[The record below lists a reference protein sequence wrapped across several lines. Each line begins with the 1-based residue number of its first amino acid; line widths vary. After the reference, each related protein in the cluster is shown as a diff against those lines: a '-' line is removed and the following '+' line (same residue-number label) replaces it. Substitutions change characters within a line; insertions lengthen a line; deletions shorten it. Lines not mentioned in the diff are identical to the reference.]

1 MQLLT
6 LGLNHLTAPVE
17 IRERLAFPEM
27 DQPKAL
33 YQLTEEYGL
42 HEAAILST
50 CNRSELYIA
59 AEEGHGIEQAQQ
71 FLVDT
76 RNIDINKLGH
86 HFYTL
91 EDHDAATHLFRV
103 ACGIES
109 LVLGESQILNQVRST
124 LETAQRNGSTRLLL
138 NELFQRSLRTGKRAR
153 NETNI
158 GKGHL
163 SISTAAVELAG
174 QVFDNLSDCQAAL
187 IGAGE
192 MAELTAKYLAEANIA
207 SLVIA
212 NRTIARANELARLYK
227 GQGIALSQLST
238 NLTKMDIIIAS
249 TASNNFIITFD
260 MIKSSM
266 ELRRGRPILLIDI
279 SVPRNIDPKIR
290 NIDNVFLFDI
300 DDLKQVVESHKKN
313 REQEI
318 ERVQVIIEGELRDFL
333 SWYNAL
339 GTGTLIKDLHN
350 KSDRLREVELAR
362 WTSKLNQLEP
372 HEKDLIERILKAYAN
387 KLLHDPLVQIRKFA
401 NEEDGLIRLD
411 TVRKLFNVENPTPPR
426 DT

>member
-1 MQLLT
+1 
-6 LGLNHLTAPVE
+6 
-17 IRERLAFPEM
+17 
-27 DQPKAL
+27 
-33 YQLTEEYGL
+33 
-42 HEAAILST
+42 
-50 CNRSELYIA
+50 
-59 AEEGHGIEQAQQ
+59 
-71 FLVDT
+71 
-76 RNIDINKLGH
+76 
-86 HFYTL
+86 
-91 EDHDAATHLFRV
+91 
-103 ACGIES
+103 
-109 LVLGESQILNQVRST
+109 
-124 LETAQRNGSTRLLL
+124 
-138 NELFQRSLRTGKRAR
+138 
-153 NETNI
+153 
-158 GKGHL
+158 
-163 SISTAAVELAG
+163 
-174 QVFDNLSDCQAAL
+174 
-187 IGAGE
+187 

-238 NLTKMDIIIAS
+238 NLTEMDIIIAS

-318 ERVQVIIEGELRDFL
+318 ERVQVIIEDELRDFL

-350 KSDRLREVELAR
+350 KSDKLREVELAR

-411 TVRKLFNVENPTPPR
+411 TVRKLFNVEKPTPPR
-426 DT
+426 DS